1 MRNDTIPLTIS
12 QSERAELETLLER
25 WRAEFEQDKAE
36 HEKIEAQIEHYIRE
50 TKRHLSYVRANLEK
64 PCGKL

>member
-1 MRNDTIPLTIS
+1 MSESIS
-12 QSERAELETLLER
+12 LILNQSERAELEALLER
-25 WRAEFEQDKAE
+25 WRTEFDQDKAE
-36 HEKIEAQIEHYIRE
+36 HEKIEAQIEYCIRE